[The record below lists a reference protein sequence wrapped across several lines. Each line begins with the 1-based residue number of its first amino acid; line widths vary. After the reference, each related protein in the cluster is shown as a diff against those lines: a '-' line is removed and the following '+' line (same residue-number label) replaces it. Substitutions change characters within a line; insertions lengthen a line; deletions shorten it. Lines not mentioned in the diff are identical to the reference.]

1 MTNSTFNVHAT
12 AAEWEEHNPIIANS
26 TIAYNQTTFTYCV
39 GDGSTRYS
47 DLEKTTLVGQT
58 IQDII

>member
-1 MTNSTFNVHAT
+1 MAGSTFNVSAT
-12 AAEWEEHNPIIANS
+12 AAEWEEHNPIIAAG
-26 TIAYNQTTFTYCV
+26 TIAFNATTNTYCV

-47 DLEKTTLVGQT
+47 DLDKTTLVGQT